1 MHVLWT
7 VILCFVTLVLGYQVP
22 SDIDPSKGTT
32 LMEQLDE
39 DITTML
45 KQPSKKYAP
54 TLRKCLYIYNFFLIH
69 FKPFVIQKDKRV
81 TRRSLQIFDRTPWFQ
96 RLNVSDDLLLK
107 SGWTIWDLA
116 DFYQY
121 RLNIEKIWNGYKP
134 LIKNYPFS
142 N

>member
-1 MHVLWT
+1 MNVLWT
-7 VILCFVTLVLGYQVP
+7 VCFVSLVYSSQMP
-22 SDIDPSKGTT
+22 SDIDPTSGKT

-45 KQPSKKYAP
+45 KQPSKKYAS
-54 TLRKCLYIYNFFLIH
+54 TLRKCLHIYNFFLIH
-69 FKPFVIQKDKRV
+69 FKPFVVQRDKRV

-96 RLNVSDDLLLK
+96 RFNISDELLLK
-107 SGWTIWDLA
+107 SGWTVWELA

-121 RLNIEKIWNGYKP
+121 RLNIEKTWNDYKT
-134 LIKNYPFS
+134 LIKNYF